1 MAEQFNEILDN
12 LDEEEQQT
20 SESIVEAKPIEHK
33 LKKQKKSKETPE
45 EKAET
50 RAMMRFRLFI
60 VLLIVAIALLGILIT
75 QIVLLCLK

>member
-33 LKKQKKSKETPE
+33 PKKQKKSKETPE